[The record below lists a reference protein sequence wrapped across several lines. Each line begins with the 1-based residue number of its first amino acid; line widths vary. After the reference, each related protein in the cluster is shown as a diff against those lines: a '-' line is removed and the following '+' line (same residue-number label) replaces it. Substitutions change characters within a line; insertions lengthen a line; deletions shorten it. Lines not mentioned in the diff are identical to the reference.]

1 MLYQFFHD
9 PIRGSEWYIIDR
21 CDNGTYK
28 AICTRQTKTYR
39 LGCVT
44 NFFFDDM
51 KIWRKGRLKPKNN
64 SLTNLNNKA
73 HQR

>member
-9 PIRGSEWYIIDR
+9 PVRCDEWYIIDR

-28 AICTRQTKTYR
+28 AICTRETKIYK
-39 LGCVT
+39 LGSVT

-51 KIWRKGRLKPKNN
+51 KIWRKGRLKPKWH
-64 SLTNLNNKA
+64 SLTNINIKA